1 MKQKNIK
8 ISKAF
13 TLLELL
19 VATTIFV
26 GVMLMAST
34 AITNSST
41 YLSRLKAMRVGSD
54 ESRRIADI
62 LGEDIKKANTEI
74 SVKYRTIATAAPDT
88 KIYKSGIALFYCT
101 TTLPAVCTP
110 QHYNLTNQSTK
121 VTNDTDE
128 FKANT
133 LVLGEKDATGN
144 TKYKVYFNNFADTT
158 AIGKILYYSESTGSS
173 LDLTAVGNFYKIA
186 NKISGDK
193 SPSGL
198 DLSNDITIKFGG
210 YAPNS
215 DTLATATNRQ
225 QAYVYFNIHVSAVRG
240 TTNQEIY
247 GLDVLSGITSRN
259 YN

>member
-8 ISKAF
+8 TSKAF

-41 YLSRLKAMRVGSD
+41 YLSRLKAMRVASD

-74 SVKYRTIATAAPDT
+74 SVKYKINATTTGT
-88 KIYKSGIALFYCT
+88 KTYKSGIALFYCT
-101 TTLPAVCTP
+101 ASSVICTP
-110 QHYNLTNQSTK
+110 QHYDLTNQSTSVSDPNK
-121 VTNDTDE
+121 
-128 FKANT
+128 FLANT
-133 LVLGEKDATGN
+133 LVLGEKDTAGN
-144 TKYKVYFNNFADTT
+144 VTYKVYFNNYADAT
-158 AIGKILYYSESTGSS
+158 AIGKILYYSESTSS
-173 LDLTAVGNFYKIA
+173 PIDLTTIGSFYSNNTA
-186 NKISGDK
+186 NMISGEK
-193 SPSGL
+193 ITGT
-198 DLSNDITIKFGG
+198 DLSNDITINFGG
-210 YAPNS
+210 YAP
-215 DTLATATNRQ
+215 DEATIAADSSNRQ
-225 QAYVYFNIHVSAVRG
+225 QAYVYFNIHVSTVRG
-240 TTNQEIY
+240 ITNQEIY

>member
-1 MKQKNIK
+1 MKQNNIK

-26 GVMLMAST
+26 GVMLMASS

-74 SVKYRTIATAAPDT
+74 SIKYKKADATT
-88 KIYKSGIALFYCT
+88 ETNMYKPGIALFYCT
-101 TTLPAVCTP
+101 TSTVVCVP
-110 QHYNLTNQSTK
+110 QHSDLSTQSISIS
-121 VTNDTDE
+121 NPSE

-133 LVLGEKDATGN
+133 LVLGEKDASGTL
-144 TKYKVYFNNFADTT
+144 KYKVYFNNSYDTT
-158 AIGKILYYSESTGSS
+158 TANGMILYYKESTASTI
-173 LDLTAVGNFYKIA
+173 DLTSASNFYDTA
-186 NKISGDK
+186 NGKISGDK
-193 SPSGL
+193 SQSGL
-198 DLSNDITIKFGG
+198 DLSNDLTIKFGG

-215 DTLATATNRQ
+215 DTLFTAANRQ
-225 QAYVYFNIHVSAVRG
+225 QSYVYYNIHVSTVRG